1 MSPGA
6 VVTALAATSPRCAV
20 PTGITVPDRAPSDW
34 WPLAVGVASPT
45 AAQRRV
51 FSGGDQIGFGT
62 ARDENGKV
70 IGIVRGAVIG
80 DLLHIARLA
89 IAPSHRRHG
98 RATGLLA
105 ALADWGIG
113 RGASRCTL
121 QVAAQSWRDCQA
133 WLSPTPWLPLLG
145 ARRQLSTG
153 SRQPLAPV
161 LKIE

>member
-1 MSPGA
+1 M
-6 VVTALAATSPRCAV
+6 
-20 PTGITVPDRAPSDW
+20 TVPDQPPSDW
-34 WPLAVGVASPT
+34 WPLAVGAESPT

-51 FSGGDQIGFGT
+51 LSGGDQIGFGT
-62 ARDENGKV
+62 ARDENGNV
-70 IGIVRGAVIG
+70 LGIVRGAVIG

-89 IAPSHRRHG
+89 ITPSHRRLG
-98 RATGLLA
+98 RATGLRA

-113 RGASRCTL
+113 RGASRCAL
-121 QVAAQSWRDCQA
+121 QVAAQSWRDSQA
-133 WLSPTPWLPLLG
+133 WLSSTPWLPLLG